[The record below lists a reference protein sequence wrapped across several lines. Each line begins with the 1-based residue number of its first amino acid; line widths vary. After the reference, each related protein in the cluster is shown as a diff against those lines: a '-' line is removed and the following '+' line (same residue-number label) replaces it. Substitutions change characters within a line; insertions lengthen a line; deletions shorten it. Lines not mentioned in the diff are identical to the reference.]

1 MPSIM
6 SPDKKLTAR
15 EHMHETSQVAL
26 FSRYLNS
33 QEKLKKFQTVQ
44 SRTHKAKVREKQQES

>member
-1 MPSIM
+1 MTERVTLSQRLEMPSIM
-6 SPDKKLTAR
+6 SPEKKLTAR

-33 QEKLKKFQTVQ
+33 QEKLKKFQTL
-44 SRTHKAKVREKQQES
+44 